1 MKVYGSAGV
10 KGEQFNCTTPMAL
23 VSVKNKYQVVI
34 PRDVREAVGIEV
46 GDLLEAKAEAGK
58 ITFTPK
64 SLVDRGV
71 AESLS
76 DFAAGRSY
84 GPFKT
89 NQELIGSLHKESAKA
104 QPKTRSNRKLRK

>member
-1 MKVYGSAGV
+1 MNETLLTCYCG
-10 KGEQFNCTTPMAL
+10 GEQFNCTTPMAL

-34 PRDVREAVGIEV
+34 PREVREAVGVEV

-64 SLVDRGV
+64 SVVDRGV
-71 AESLS
+71 AESLA

-89 NQELIGSLHKESAKA
+89 DKELISSLHRETAREPKA
-104 QPKTRSNRKLRK
+104 RSKRKPRR